1 MLFSLL
7 AAPTNVGYYMQPSL
21 RGDQIVFVSQGD
33 LWEVGVKGG
42 AAHALTGHTAPVSNP
57 ALSPDGRTVAFTG
70 TYEGATDSYTM
81 SLDGDLPK
89 RISYGL
95 GGDVLGWTP
104 DGKVMVAT
112 SAKATLPDLQIALVD
127 PQTRNQTMAP
137 LAQASDG
144 GYDGTGKTLFFT
156 RLSFQGS
163 QTKRYVG
170 GFVQGIWKYANGAPE
185 AVNLTK
191 SFLGTSK
198 APMWWK
204 GRVYFLSDR
213 DGTMNL
219 WSMDENGGSLKQVT
233 KQKGWDVQS
242 ASLDAGRVV
251 YQAGADLHLLD
262 LGTSEDKTLPITL
275 SGDFEATRERWI
287 RNPMAYLSA
296 VDTSNNGDRIV
307 LTARGQVFVAPTEP
321 GRFVQVTRKS
331 GVRYR
336 NAIFLPDG
344 KSILTLSDESG
355 ETEWWKY
362 PANGV
367 GAGEQI
373 TTGAKVLAMGGK
385 VSPDGKLLAYQDKN
399 YDLWMVDLTSK
410 VRTKIANSGYDTI
423 NDYVWSPDS
432 KNLAYVLPTL
442 SFGTLN
448 IYSLETSKSTVVTST
463 RSDASSPAWSPDGKW
478 LYFLSDRTFATSVGA
493 PWGPRQPEPYF
504 DHQTKVYAVALRKGI
519 RSPFLR
525 ADETTVP
532 DKPGKGIEWDGI
544 QNRLIEVPVA
554 AGNYRNLSAN
564 GDRLFVND
572 FPVGGAP
579 SLLAIEIKDKE
590 IGPKQLLPNTGGY
603 LLTPDGKKI
612 VAQVGN
618 GFVSLNAG
626 GGAPTP
632 VDLSGWSFTIDPREE
647 WRQMFVEAWRLERDY
662 FYDTNM
668 HGVDWNAVRT
678 KYEPL
683 VDRVRSRE
691 ELSNLLEQMVGEL
704 SALHMFVYG
713 GDNRGA
719 GESVGVASLGG
730 ELVRDP
736 GLAGYRITRIYQG
749 DPDYPESL
757 SPLVRPGVDLKVG
770 DAITAING
778 QDVMGLPDLGAAL
791 RNQAGKPVLIHVRNA
806 DGSVRDAIIR
816 PMGSTRDLRYTD
828 WEFSRRQKVDE
839 ASGGEIGYVHLR
851 AMGGGDI
858 NQWERDFYPAFAKQG
873 LIIDVRHNQGGNID
887 SWIIEKL
894 LRKASFYMVGRVG
907 EPIWNMQWAFRG
919 HVVVLCDQE
928 TASDGETF
936 TESIK
941 RLGIGKT
948 IGMRTWGGGIWLSS
962 NNFLRDSGIAT
973 AAEYGV
979 YDKDGNWVIEGHGV
993 SPDIEVDNLP
1003 HETFLGKDAQLEA
1016 ALAYLAQQIK
1026 EHPVPIPV
1034 VPKRPIKAFTPV
1046 GK

>member
-7 AAPTNVGYYMQPSL
+7 VAPPNSGYFMQPAL
-21 RGDQIVFVSQGD
+21 RGDHIVFVSQGD
-33 LWEVGVKGG
+33 LWEVDAKGG
-42 AAHALTGHTAPVSNP
+42 SAHALTGHTAPASNP
-57 ALSPDGRTVAFTG
+57 AISPDGRTVAFTG
-70 TYEGATDSYTM
+70 TFEGPGDTYTM

-89 RISYGL
+89 RLTYGI
-95 GGDVLGWTP
+95 GGSVVGWTP
-104 DGKVMVAT
+104 QGKVMTAT
-112 SAKATLPDLQIALVD
+112 SAKSTLPNLQIALID
-127 PQTRNQTMAP
+127 PQTRGFDLAP

-144 GYDGTGKTLFFT
+144 DYDATGKTLYFT

-170 GFVQGIWKYANGAPE
+170 GYIQGIWKYATGAPE

-198 APMWWK
+198 SPMWWK

-219 WSMDENGGSLKQVT
+219 WSMDENGGGLKQVT
-233 KQKGWDVQS
+233 KLKGWDIQS
-242 ASLDAGRVV
+242 ASLDAGRVA

-262 LGTSEDKTLPITL
+262 LSTNDDKTLSISL
-275 SGDFEATRERWI
+275 SGDFDATREKWI
-287 RNPMAYLSA
+287 RNPMAFLTA
-296 VDTSNNGDRIV
+296 VDPSSNGDRIV
-307 LTARGQVFVAPTEP
+307 LTSRGQVFVAPTEP
-321 GRFVQVTRKS
+321 GRIAEITRKS

-344 KSILTLSDESG
+344 KSILALSDESG
-355 ETEWWKY
+355 ETEWWKF

-373 TTGAKVLAMGGK
+373 TTGAQVLAMGGK
-385 VSPDGKLLAYQDKN
+385 IAPDGKHLAYQDKN
-399 YDLWMVDLTSK
+399 YDLWTIDLATK
-410 VRTKIANSGYDTI
+410 VRTKVASSGFGTI
-423 NDYVWSPDS
+423 DDYSWSPDS
-432 KNLAYVLPTL
+432 KLLAYVMPTV

-448 IYSLETSKSTVVTST
+448 VYSLETTKTAVVTSN
-463 RSDASSPAWSPDGKW
+463 RSDAASPAWSPDGKW
-478 LYFLSDRTFATSVGA
+478 LYFLSDRTFNSSIGA

-504 DHQTKVYAVALRKGI
+504 DHQTKIYAVALRKGI

-532 DKPGKGIEWDGI
+532 DKPGKGIDLDGI
-544 QNRLIEVPVA
+544 QNRLIEVPVPA
-554 AGNYRNLSAN
+554 ANYRNLSVN
-564 GDRLFVND
+564 GDRLFVQD
-572 FPVGGAP
+572 APVGGTP
-579 SLLAIEIKDKE
+579 NLLAIDIKDRE
-590 IGPKQLLPNTGGY
+590 IGPKQLLPAAGGY
-603 LLTPDGKKI
+603 TLTADGKKI
-612 VAQVGN
+612 LAQVGQS
-618 GFVSLNAG
+618 FITFAAG

-632 VDLSGWSFTIDPREE
+632 VDLSGWAFSVDPREE

-668 HGVDWNAVRT
+668 HGVDWKAVRA

-683 VDRVRSRE
+683 VDRVRSRD
-691 ELSNLLEQMVGEL
+691 ELSNLLEQMIGEL

-713 GDNRGA
+713 GDARA
-719 GESVGVASLGG
+719 ASDAVSVGQLGG

-736 GLAGYRITRIYQG
+736 GLGGYRITRIYQG
-749 DPDYPESL
+749 DPDYPETL

-770 DAITAING
+770 DAILAING

-791 RNQAGKPVLIHVRNA
+791 RNQAGKPVLLHVREA
-806 DGSVRDAIIR
+806 DGSVRDTVAR

-828 WEFSRRQKVDE
+828 WETSRRNQVDKD
-839 ASGGEIGYVHLR
+839 SNGTVGYVHLR

-858 NQWERDFYPAFAKQG
+858 AQWERDFYPAFDRQG
-873 LIIDVRHNQGGNID
+873 IIIDVRHNNGGNID

-894 LRKASFYMVGRVG
+894 LRKASFYFAGRVG
-907 EPIWNMQWAFRG
+907 EPNWNMQWAFRG
-919 HVVVLCDQE
+919 HIVVLCDQE

-936 TESIK
+936 TESVK
-941 RLGIGKT
+941 RLNLGKT

-962 NNFLRDSGIAT
+962 QNFLRDGGIAT

-979 YDKDGNWVIEGHGV
+979 YGNDQKWVIEGHGV
-993 SPDIEVDNLP
+993 DPDIEVDNLP
-1003 HETFLGKDAQLEA
+1003 HATYLGKDAQLEA

-1026 EHPVPIPV
+1026 DHPVPVPAI
-1034 VPKRPIKAFTPV
+1034 PKRPIKAFPG